1 MYIYTYIYIYIQ
13 ICVYNRNIWAT
24 VTTRFAVKQTWPK
37 LRKSIDD
44 KHPEQSRKTMQT
56 TISNINI

>member
-44 KHPEQSRKTMQT
+44 KHPEQSRKTMKT
-56 TISNINI
+56 TIFNINI